1 MFYLIPQLPCKEV
14 HAVRLIGDS
23 ELPGVSVNGWL
34 CDRLATC
41 PGSPD
46 SHAVTTS

>member
-23 ELPGVSVNGWL
+23 ELPGVSVNVWL
-34 CDRLATC
+34 CDSIGIFKLR
-41 PGSPD
+41 
-46 SHAVTTS
+46 